1 VRKTM
6 SSIFVAEK
14 ATAPVISAETNQF
27 ISTKLEKRDY
37 FVDAPNVISNAHFH
51 CWRHAQSLVN
61 PAKIIVHVMKRN
73 GVLQIF
79 ALLLLLVF
87 LLPLPLCNGS
97 LANRPSFRGCEQYV
111 TCIWRAVK
119 NGS

>member
-1 VRKTM
+1 
-6 SSIFVAEK
+6 
-14 ATAPVISAETNQF
+14 VIT
-27 ISTKLEKRDY
+27 
-37 FVDAPNVISNAHFH
+37 NAHFH

-87 LLPLPLCNGS
+87 LLPLAIGDYDYDYEDDACFLQWVFGQPPKLSG
-97 LANRPSFRGCEQYV
+97 L
-111 TCIWRAVK
+111 RAICYL
-119 NGS
+119 